1 MVIACSLVL
10 RWTES
15 WKVDTMVLTF
25 SDSPKDPSVKQERT
39 SDSSGKYNF
48 ETTL

>member
-1 MVIACSLVL
+1 MFISIALNG
-10 RWTES
+10 
-15 WKVDTMVLTF
+15 KVDTMVLTF

-48 ETTL
+48 ETTLGTYL